1 MSLREVIEQYDGRL
15 TAADQ
20 RLVHK
25 LLSNPTEGAFLSATN
40 LAKRVGV
47 HAAAAVRLARKLGFS
62 GYPELRS
69 QLQSQLIA
77 DSGPADRVRH
87 RLAHID
93 DETIQDALVRSE
105 ITALRDL
112 SQHVSQ
118 ARIDEA
124 AEALIRAR
132 KVFLFGH
139 GHAVAIVELMQRRLR
154 RSGLDVVVLVGPGRE
169 LAERALPLGSD
180 DALLAFAFHSIPPG
194 LVSLITHAKNAGAAT
209 LFISDLIGPMVRPKP
224 DILLAA
230 PRGGMAEEFQTSTV
244 PTLICNAL
252 VLTIARLD
260 KGRSLRALDQ
270 LNGLIEAFDQ

>member
-15 TAADQ
+15 TAADR
-20 RLVHK
+20 RLVQE
-25 LLSNPTEGAFLSATN
+25 LLSNPAEGAFLSAAD

-47 HAAAAVRLARKLGFS
+47 HSAAAVRLARKLGFS

-69 QLQSQLIA
+69 QLQSQLLA
-77 DSGPADRVRH
+77 ESGPADRVRH
-87 RLAHID
+87 RLAHLD
-93 DETIQDALVRSE
+93 DETILDALVTSE
-105 ITALRDL
+105 IVALRDL
-112 SQHVSQ
+112 NQHVSQ

-139 GHAVAIVELMQRRLR
+139 GHAVAIVELMLRRLR
-154 RSGLDVVVLVGPGRE
+154 RSGLDVVVLIGPGRE

-180 DALLAFAFHSIPPG
+180 DALLAFAFHSVPPG
-194 LVSLITHAKNAGAAT
+194 LASLMTHARKAGAAT
-209 LFISDLIGPMVRPKP
+209 LFISDLIGPMFRPKP

-230 PRGGMAEEFQTSTV
+230 PRGGMAEEFQTSAV

-252 VLTIARLD
+252 VLAIARLD
-260 KGRSLRALDQ
+260 RGRSLRALDQ
-270 LNGLIEAFDQ
+270 LNGLIEAFER

>member
-1 MSLREVIEQYDGRL
+1 MHS
-15 TAADQ
+15 
-20 RLVHK
+20 
-25 LLSNPTEGAFLSATN
+25 
-40 LAKRVGV
+40 
-47 HAAAAVRLARKLGFS
+47 AAAVRLARKLGFS
-62 GYPELRS
+62 GYPELRAK
-69 QLQSQLIA
+69 LQTQLIA
-77 DSGPADRVRH
+77 DSAPADRVRH

-93 DETIQDALVRSE
+93 DETILDALVRSE
-105 ITALRDL
+105 IIALRDL
-112 SQHVSQ
+112 NQHVSQ
-118 ARIDEA
+118 TNIDEA

-154 RSGLDVVVLVGPGRE
+154 RSGLDVVKLVGPGRE
-169 LAERALPLGSD
+169 LAERSLSLEAD

-194 LVSLITHAKNAGAAT
+194 LVTLMSHARNAGAAT

-230 PRGGMAEEFQTSTV
+230 PRGGLAEEFQTSAV

-270 LNGLIEAFDQ
+270 LNGLIEAFDR

>member
-15 TAADQ
+15 TAADR
-20 RLVHK
+20 RLVHE
-25 LLSNPTEGAFLSATN
+25 LLSNSAEGAFLSATN
-40 LAKRVGV
+40 LAQRVGV
-47 HAAAAVRLARKLGFS
+47 HPAAAVRLARKLGFS
-62 GYPELRS
+62 GYPELRA

-93 DETIQDALVRSE
+93 DETILDALVRSE
-105 ITALRDL
+105 IIALRDL
-112 SQHVSQ
+112 NQHVSQ
-118 ARIDEA
+118 ARVDEA

-194 LVSLITHAKNAGAAT
+194 LVALITHAKNAGAAT
-209 LFISDLIGPMVRPKP
+209 LLISDLMGPMVRPQP

-230 PRGGMAEEFQTSTV
+230 PRGGMAEEFQTGTV

-260 KGRSLRALDQ
+260 KGRSLHTLDQ
-270 LNGLIEAFDQ
+270 LNGLIEAFDR

>member
-15 TAADQ
+15 TAADR
-20 RLVHK
+20 RLVQE
-25 LLSNPTEGAFLSATN
+25 LLSNPAEGAFLSAAS
-40 LAKRVGV
+40 LAERVGV
-47 HAAAAVRLARKLGFS
+47 HSAAAVRMARKLGFS
-62 GYPELRS
+62 GYPELRAL
-69 QLQSQLIA
+69 LQSQLIA
-77 DSGPADRVRH
+77 DSGPADRLRH

-93 DETIQDALVRSE
+93 DETILDALVRSE
-105 ITALRDL
+105 IIALRDL
-112 SQHVSQ
+112 NQHILQ

-169 LAERALPLGSD
+169 LAERSLSLGSD

-194 LVSLITHAKNAGAAT
+194 LVSLMRHAGKAGATT

-230 PRGGMAEEFQTSTV
+230 PRGGMAEEFQTSAV

-260 KGRSLRALDQ
+260 KGRSLHSLEQ
-270 LNGLIEAFDQ
+270 LNCLIEAFGQ

>member
-20 RLVHK
+20 RLVQE

-93 DETIQDALVRSE
+93 NETIQEALVRRPAS
-105 ITALRDL
+105 
-112 SQHVSQ
+112 
-118 ARIDEA
+118 
-124 AEALIRAR
+124 
-132 KVFLFGH
+132 
-139 GHAVAIVELMQRRLR
+139 MRRPR
-154 RSGLDVVVLVGPGRE
+154 R
-169 LAERALPLGSD
+169 
-180 DALLAFAFHSIPPG
+180 
-194 LVSLITHAKNAGAAT
+194 
-209 LFISDLIGPMVRPKP
+209 
-224 DILLAA
+224 
-230 PRGGMAEEFQTSTV
+230 
-244 PTLICNAL
+244 
-252 VLTIARLD
+252 
-260 KGRSLRALDQ
+260 
-270 LNGLIEAFDQ
+270 